1 MDFSSLRFLAVD
13 LKTTSLVYLEY
24 ASQPFASKVAFAATE
39 RPLLLEKT
47 DDTIFFLTSG
57 SKASVLYRAA
67 EAALA
72 FEPLP
77 VRLPRITQAA
87 LTSDGQQL
95 YFIDAESTLT
105 VLDISALELKQ
116 LARPAAASCVG
127 LCTDPAGNI
136 HTAWETQYGTAVA
149 TFDRKHTLCREY
161 ALKAIPTNIAC
172 LNEQIYI
179 TFTQSPTY
187 GEGVAAFSPQSRDKI
202 CSFYSPQ
209 PQSAFQLYPCNLC
222 FSPDGDS
229 LYIINE
235 DAASITCLS
244 RELQIRDHF
253 SLGHSISTL
262 QLTCDPRFA
271 VGGSNMFADLLLLD
285 LVNKKILSISSC
297 DAEFSSLF
305 CLLP

>member
-13 LKTTSLVYLEY
+13 LKTTSLVCLEY
-24 ASQPFASKVAFAATE
+24 ASQPFASKLSFAVAE
-39 RPLLLEKT
+39 RPLLLEKIG
-47 DDTIFFLTSG
+47 DSIFFLTSG
-57 SKASVLYRAA
+57 SAASVLYRAA
-67 EAALA
+67 ESALV

-77 VRLPRITQAA
+77 VSLPQITQAA
-87 LTSDGQQL
+87 LTTDGQQL
-95 YFIDAESTLT
+95 YFIDTESTLT
-105 VLDISALELKQ
+105 VLDLPALELKQ
-116 LARPAAASCVG
+116 IARPAAASCVG
-127 LCTDPAGNI
+127 LCTDSAGNI
-136 HTAWETQYGTAVA
+136 HTAWETQYGTAAA

-187 GEGVAAFSPQSRDKI
+187 GEGVAAFSPQARDKI
-202 CSFYSPQ
+202 CSFYPPQ

-222 FSPDGDS
+222 FSPDGEY

-244 RELQIRDHF
+244 RELQIKDHF

-262 QLTCDPRFA
+262 QFTSDPRFA

-285 LVNKKILSISSC
+285 MINKKILSISSC